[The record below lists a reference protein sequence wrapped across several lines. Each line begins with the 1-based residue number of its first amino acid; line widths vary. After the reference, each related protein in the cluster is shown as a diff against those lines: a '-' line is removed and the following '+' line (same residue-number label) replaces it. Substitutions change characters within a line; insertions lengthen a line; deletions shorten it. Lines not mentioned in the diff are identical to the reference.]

1 MTENRK
7 YIESIKE
14 EYTEKDTTKL
24 DKLKK
29 LDRMVKTTPMV
40 FAYSFGSIAAL
51 VFGFGMCLAM
61 KVIGGTTTFMIIG
74 ILVGVVGLALMS
86 ITAPLY
92 FKMLNSRKKKYSGE
106 ILKLSNELLNEEDK

>member
-7 YIESIKE
+7 YIESIKD

-24 DKLKK
+24 EKLKK
-29 LDRMVKTTPMV
+29 LDRMVKTIPMV

-51 VFGFGMCLAM
+51 IFGLGLCLAM
-61 KVIGGTTTFMIIG
+61 KVIVGTTTFMIVG
-74 ILVGVVGLALMS
+74 IFVGVAGLALMS
-86 ITAPLY
+86 ITAPIY
-92 FKMLNSRKKKYSGE
+92 FKMLNSRKKKYSSE